1 MLCCVFWPNTS
12 PRDPGNQGRRV
23 PGAWAGQVFQFFG
36 LIAGSEY
43 KVHRKK
49 STAARYQI
57 GSCNPRCVSL
67 SVVVLR
73 VHDAR
78 IPWLSASPVWL
89 GLNPHCLRSCGCL
102 FEHVFSESLSLSP
115 LSLSLCAENSFVFGN
130 PLLMN
135 STFSCLSAVAPCS
148 CCWHNPTPFGLPP
161 CFNVIAKNIVQCVL
175 LL

>member
-49 STAARYQI
+49 SAAARFKI

-102 FEHVFSESLSLSP
+102 FEHVFSESLFPPPCLCLSV
-115 LSLSLCAENSFVFGN
+115 SLCRKFICIWKSPFDELDVFVF
-130 PLLMN
+130 
-135 STFSCLSAVAPCS
+135 VCS
-148 CCWHNPTPFGLPP
+148 CS
-161 CFNVIAKNIVQCVL
+161 L
-175 LL
+175 LLLPAQPNPFWPPTLL